1 MTTTM
6 KQLAFLAGVAAIGA
20 APLAVADEGP
30 TAQTLA
36 ENCAGCHGTDGVS
49 AGPAIPIIA
58 GMSSDYFVEIM
69 KGYKEGTAPS
79 TIMGRLAKGYSED
92 EIAKMAGYFQE
103 KKFVP
108 AKQKFDAKMVKQGDK
123 LHEKYCEKCHEN
135 GGVVPKDKSEEYH
148 ILAGQ
153 WTPYLRWQMADFHSG
168 VREMPK
174 KMKQKFD
181 KMVEKNA
188 QENIDAVLNYYAS
201 QQ

>member
-1 MTTTM
+1 MTKTL
-6 KQLAFLAGVAAIGA
+6 KQLALLAGVAAIGA
-20 APLAVADEGP
+20 APLAFADEGA

-36 ENCAGCHGTDGVS
+36 ENCAGCHGSDGLS
-49 AGPAIPIIA
+49 GGPAIPTIA
-58 GMSSDYFVEIM
+58 GMSSEYFVEIM

-92 EIAKMAGYFQE
+92 EIAKMAKFFQE

-108 AKQKFDAKMVKQGDK
+108 AKQSFDAKLVKAGDK
-123 LHEKYCEKCHEN
+123 LHDKYCEKCHEN
-135 GGVVPKDKSEEYH
+135 GGKAPKEKGEEYH

-174 KMKQKFD
+174 KMKQKVD
-181 KMVEKNA
+181 KMLEKDA
-188 QENIDAVLNYYAS
+188 DANIEAVLNYYAS